1 MNNFSCLVFALLF
14 AAFGAHAGDDPPAD
28 PTLAGD
34 TARSVGETVRQDAK
48 VVADAA
54 KDGAQKVAVAA
65 KQVAHEVAQT
75 TKEGAHEVATTAK
88 KGAQKTKAAVSG
100 DKPADPPPSSGKPAA
115 P

>member
-1 MNNFSCLVFALLF
+1 MKNLSYALLTLSL
-14 AAFGAHAGDDPPAD
+14 AVVGARAGDDSPAD
-28 PTLAGD
+28 PTLARD

-54 KDGAQKVAVAA
+54 KDGAQKVAEAA
-65 KQVAHEVAQT
+65 KQVAHAVAESS
-75 TKEGAHEVATTAK
+75 KEGAHEVAATAK

>member
-1 MNNFSCLVFALLF
+1 MNKCSYVIFALLL
-14 AAFGAHAGDDPPAD
+14 AAVGARAGEDSPAD

-34 TARSVGETVRQDAK
+34 TARSVGETVRQDAR

-54 KDGAQKVAVAA
+54 RDGAQKVAVAA
-65 KQVAHEVAQT
+65 KQVAHAVAET
-75 TKEGAHEVATTAK
+75 SKEGAHEVATTAK

-100 DKPADPPPSSGKPAA
+100 DKPASPPPNSEKPA